1 MRVRILFPVEGISKY
16 FNQKDGIVNIKVK
29 ITDSFFSSLTENLLK
44 IMAETKNVGRVGKC
58 GNHRMLQLPFIL
70 YTGKMKHVK

>member
-1 MRVRILFPVEGISKY
+1 MYHESQNSLFPVEGIFKY
-16 FNQKDGIVNIKVK
+16 FNQKDGIVDIK
-29 ITDSFFSSLTENLLK
+29 SENYRLFFFSQQKTNYK

-70 YTGKMKHVK
+70 HTGK